1 MILDVVS
8 DFTSLIPDLVSL
20 LVWSG
25 VLLFRMRH
33 VGL

>member
-20 LVWSG
+20 PVWSG